1 MDKFVDEAGPLPGER
16 DAADA
21 RPVAWPGGPPADGAP
36 ADPADPADPAAPSRP
51 VERALA
57 QLDSG
62 LRRTL
67 PPPAYRRAVRS
78 YHGVRKLARRNPG
91 RGCLL
96 PDFVIIGAAKAGTTS
111 LYAWLGQHPFVEP
124 AKHKEVHYFDY
135 NYPRGDDW
143 YRMHFPLRR
152 ARDRFA
158 AANGR
163 PFLTGEASPSYIS
176 HYWAPER
183 LAQRLPDAKLLVNL
197 RDPVERAYSQFQMS
211 RREGEEELESF
222 ADAVAAEDRRLD
234 PERARAMADPAY
246 NSWPIGCWAYLMRSR
261 YAEQLERWFALFH
274 REQFH
279 FVTLEALS
287 SNPQGELDR
296 VHEFL
301 GLPPHAYEDLPK
313 LHTAKYD
320 SLPGDT
326 RARLT
331 EYFRPHNER
340 LYELVGIDFGW

>member
-1 MDKFVDEAGPLPGER
+1 MGER
-16 DAADA
+16 PDATEEETAIS
-21 RPVAWPGGPPADGAP
+21 WPGGPGSADVGTAEPEAGRRGALHAVDARLRRVLP
-36 ADPADPADPAAPSRP
+36 G
-51 VERALA
+51 RAYT
-57 QLDSG
+57 G
-62 LRRTL
+62 LRT
-67 PPPAYRRAVRS
+67 
-78 YHGVRKLARRNPG
+78 LARRNPG
-91 RGCLL
+91 RGRLL

-111 LYAWLGQHPFVEP
+111 LYAWLGQHPYVEP

-143 YRMHFPLRR
+143 YRMHFPLRS
-152 ARDRFA
+152 ARDQFA
-158 AANGR
+158 AVNGR

-211 RREGEEELESF
+211 RREGEEELDSF

-234 PERARAMADPAY
+234 PERTRAKADPAY
-246 NSWPIGCWAYLMRSR
+246 NSWPIGCWSYLMRSR
-261 YAEQLERWFALFH
+261 YAEQLERWLALFD

-279 FVTLEALS
+279 FVTLENLS
-287 SNPQGELDR
+287 NDPQGELDR

-301 GLPPHAYEDLPK
+301 GLPPHAYENLPR

-326 RARLT
+326 RAQLT